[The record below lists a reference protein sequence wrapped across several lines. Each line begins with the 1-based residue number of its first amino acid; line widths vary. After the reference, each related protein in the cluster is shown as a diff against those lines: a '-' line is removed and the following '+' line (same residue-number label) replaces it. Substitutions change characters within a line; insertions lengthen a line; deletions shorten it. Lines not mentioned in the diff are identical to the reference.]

1 MKNEEKPSTSSVSS
15 AATDVDDKSV
25 PKKPAQDESPTAND
39 LGQGIDRPGF
49 DLGGSSGDTHAGT
62 GLGLGEDAFDTA
74 GDRRLPGRRL
84 DNDLTI
90 PRWGGPE
97 PRDKAA
103 SDKKTADAGN
113 PSTPETKKAR

>member
-1 MKNEEKPSTSSVSS
+1 MKNKVKTTNSS
-15 AATDVDDKSV
+15 ASSTATDVADKTIA
-25 PKKPAQDESPTAND
+25 KKPPQDEPRTADDNVNKT
-39 LGQGIDRPGF
+39 DRAGF

-90 PRWGGPE
+90 PRWGGSKPKATTE
-97 PRDKAA
+97 PVEKAA
-103 SDKKTADAGN
+103 GPETR
-113 PSTPETKKAR
+113 STPKAEKAR